1 VRTDVEFDSG
11 GVTLRG
17 WLFRPDGAAGD
28 VPLVVMTHGF
38 AGVKE
43 WVEPFARVLSRAG
56 LACLV
61 YDHPGFGTSDGQP
74 RGEVDPVAQIEG
86 YRDAITYAET
96 LEGVDAERIAVWGT
110 SYAGAHVLVVAATD
124 RRVRAVVSQVPLTQG
139 WATFTRLVPSV
150 MLPVVRDAIAADRR
164 ARWQG
169 AAPMTIKAASD
180 DPTDLVAMPGRE
192 VYDWLMRVGPPV
204 PTWRNEVTVS
214 SIDKFQSY
222 APEAFVARVSPTPLL
237 MILADRDTLTP
248 VDLALD
254 SYRQALEPKRL
265 HLLPGGHFCVYEDQF
280 DAASAAARDFLL
292 EHLTA

>member
-1 VRTDVEFDSG
+1 
-11 GVTLRG
+11 
-17 WLFRPDGAAGD
+17 
-28 VPLVVMTHGF
+28 
-38 AGVKE
+38 
-43 WVEPFARVLSRAG
+43 
-56 LACLV
+56 
-61 YDHPGFGTSDGQP
+61 
-74 RGEVDPVAQIEG
+74 
-86 YRDAITYAET
+86 
-96 LEGVDAERIAVWGT
+96 
-110 SYAGAHVLVVAATD
+110 
-124 RRVRAVVSQVPLTQG
+124 
-139 WATFTRLVPSV
+139 
-150 MLPVVRDAIAADRR
+150 
-164 ARWQG
+164 
-169 AAPMTIKAASD
+169 
-180 DPTDLVAMPGRE
+180 MPGRE